1 MRAGDALRRA
11 GCGPRVLAS
20 GAGLQ
25 RLGARWAAV
34 TRGEGG
40 VGHAEMGKTMALG
53 PSWVL
58 GRGSGTAGWAGS
70 GWTHAGKGK
79 GRVGLLLG
87 WVGFGCGFGFPLVFF
102 SSFSNSIYSLIS
114 NLSQTKVEFK

>member
-25 RLGARWAAV
+25 RLGARWAAA

-40 VGHAEMGKTMALG
+40 VGHAEMGKTVALG
-53 PSWVL
+53 PGWVL

-70 GWTHAGKGK
+70 GWTHAGEGK

-87 WVGFGCGFGFPLVFF
+87 WVWLWVWVSFGFFLF
-102 SSFSNSIYSLIS
+102 
-114 NLSQTKVEFK
+114 

>member
-1 MRAGDALRRA
+1 M
-11 GCGPRVLAS
+11 
-20 GAGLQ
+20 
-25 RLGARWAAV
+25 
-34 TRGEGG
+34 
-40 VGHAEMGKTMALG
+40 GHAEMGKTMALG

-102 SSFSNSIYSLIS
+102 SFSNSIYSLIS

>member
-1 MRAGDALRRA
+1 M
-11 GCGPRVLAS
+11 LAS

-40 VGHAEMGKTMALG
+40 VGHAEMGKMVALG

-58 GRGSGTAGWAGS
+58 GRGEAGPASWA
-70 GWTHAGKGK
+70 HAGEGK
-79 GRVGLLLG
+79 GRVGSLLG
-87 WVGFGCGFGFPLVFF
+87 WVWLWVCFLFLFLPN
-102 SSFSNSIYSLIS
+102 SNQIQLI
-114 NLSQTKVEFK
+114 EFKLI

>member
-1 MRAGDALRRA
+1 M
-11 GCGPRVLAS
+11 LAS

-25 RLGARWAAV
+25 RLSARWAAV

-40 VGHAEMGKTMALG
+40 VGHAEMGKTVALG

-58 GRGSGTAGWAGS
+58 GRG
-70 GWTHAGKGK
+70 
-79 GRVGLLLG
+79 GLLLG

-102 SSFSNSIYSLIS
+102 SFSNSIYSLIS

>member
-40 VGHAEMGKTMALG
+40 VGHAEMGKTVALG
-53 PSWVL
+53 LSWVL

-70 GWTHAGKGK
+70 GWTHAGEGK

-87 WVGFGCGFGFPLVFF
+87 WVRVSFLF
-102 SSFSNSIYSLIS
+102 SFLFSISTSNKVLI
-114 NLSQTKVEFK
+114 QI

>member
-1 MRAGDALRRA
+1 MLAG
-11 GCGPRVLAS
+11 

-25 RLGARWAAV
+25 RLGARWAAA

-40 VGHAEMGKTMALG
+40 VGHAEMGKTVALG

-70 GWTHAGKGK
+70 GWTHAGEGK

-87 WVGFGCGFGFPLVFF
+87 WVRVSFLF
-102 SSFSNSIYSLIS
+102 SFLFSIS
-114 NLSQTKVEFK
+114 TSNKV

>member
-1 MRAGDALRRA
+1 
-11 GCGPRVLAS
+11 VLAS
-20 GAGLQ
+20 GADLQ

-40 VGHAEMGKTMALG
+40 VGHAEMGKTVALG

-70 GWTHAGKGK
+70 GWTHAGEGK

-87 WVGFGCGFGFPLVFF
+87 WVWLGLFSISLFLFLFF
-102 SSFSNSIYSLIS
+102 SKSKSN
-114 NLSQTKVEFK
+114 KV